1 MIQPFLITGLPR
13 SRTAWLTALC
23 NTVPGALCRHEP
35 TQDWPAWQTCF
46 TAWREEAH
54 PFAGFSDHVL
64 GLHLAE
70 IVREIGPRVLVV
82 ERDAASV
89 ERALARVLPGVN
101 ARPLLAVLA
110 DRLRAARGLPGVKV
124 VPFAALR
131 HCSAA
136 LDCLGHLLPG
146 AAIDPAKVRAMLHLN
161 VQADMGRTT
170 EIATQRAGDV
180 RAILGDDVVQL
191 LVEVV

>member
-13 SRTAWLTALC
+13 SRTAWLAALA

-46 TAWREEAH
+46 VAWREDAH

-70 IVREIGPRVLVV
+70 IVREIGPRVLIV

-131 HCSAA
+131 HFSAA
-136 LDCLGHLLPG
+136 MDCLGHLLPG
-146 AAIDPAKVRAMLHLN
+146 AVIDPAKVRALLHLN
-161 VQADMGRTT
+161 VQCDMARGI
-170 EIATQRAGDV
+170 EIASARQGDV
-180 RAILGDDVVQL
+180 VAVLGADII
-191 LVEVV
+191 EAMKERM